1 MISEFYF
8 YLPQGGFVIV
18 TRISRGSAL
27 TARVSMKRD
36 TYRHP
41 MDASRA
47 LARPLKSD
55 FIEVKSGK

>member
-41 MDASRA
+41 VDAIRV
-47 LARPLKSD
+47 LAHPLKQD
-55 FIEVKSGK
+55 FIEPKPGR